1 MVHTLVSGQ
10 KWKDLPDGCGGK
22 GGTEFTIGTCG
33 PFGTCGG
40 CGEGCG
46 TNKDYCACMCAC
58 ASESHACASDTHIPR
73 WVALTTRCMLLQLCA
88 LDLPLRYRRAVLR

>member
-10 KWKDLPDGCGGK
+10 KWKDLPDCCGGK

-46 TNKDYCACMCAC
+46 TNKDTCACMCAC
-58 ASESHACASDTHIPR
+58 ASETQYPHPSL
-73 WVALTTRCMLLQLCA
+73 VVLTTRCVLLQLCA
-88 LDLPLRYRRAVLR
+88 LDLPLRYRRAVLRW